1 MSADN
6 DISRIA
12 VIYEHVGMKSYYH
25 CNANSSRDE
34 TNLNKNFLLEL
45 LDDTI
50 KSPVSSIN
58 IKSSRSTQ

>member
-34 TNLNKNFLLEL
+34 TNLNKKFLLEL

-50 KSPVSSIN
+50 KSPGIN